1 MQEHVFISISRD
13 DLQSIIIDSVNACL
27 KYNSTDEKVRK
38 GKDLLSIEEAAE
50 FLNLSKPTL
59 YRLVSERNIPFAK
72 KGKRLYFSKER
83 LTEWVESGEVRTQ
96 AQIKKEVNNG

>member
-1 MQEHVFISISRD
+1 MDQIFLNGVKLSDFLNAVRFIVKDELQKNSSLD
-13 DLQSIIIDSVNACL
+13 DLGSSLLTID
-27 KYNSTDEKVRK
+27 
-38 GKDLLSIEEAAE
+38 EAAE

-59 YRLVSERNIPFAK
+59 YRLVSERNIPHSK

-96 AQIKKEVNNG
+96 AQIKKEVYNG